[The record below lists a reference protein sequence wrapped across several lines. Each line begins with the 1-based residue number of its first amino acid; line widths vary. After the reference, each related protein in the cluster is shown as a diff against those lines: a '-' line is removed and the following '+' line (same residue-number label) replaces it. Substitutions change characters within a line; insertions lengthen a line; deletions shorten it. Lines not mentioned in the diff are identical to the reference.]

1 MDLNTL
7 LQRAQGLTK
16 EKTHSELPGVE
27 RTLQQVLQAT
37 EELHSRVTQ
46 TGAKEIQA
54 QILLGSKG
62 IDLPKLN
69 QKLETLSTG
78 KTFEPSDAVG
88 ADTDVCTFLKNERE
102 NAIQSVIEDTNK
114 NVSRSPISH
123 RVGYNSI
130 YPLPIPQI
138 SDSVSKLRWSNLIS
152 NWNEGK
158 TRLLDAVIGPS
169 QNFIDLHR
177 LPEQVVLNPECLP
190 LSCLDRV
197 GQLYAQELCQY
208 NALVLRGSPRPNLVQ
223 KYAKLASSF
232 GDVRLTEMWML
243 LACVTQV
250 NEAPSSSD
258 PIKTRQLRPDFVLHA
273 KAYQERRYR
282 VYISSLVAAA
292 SSTDSYQLVRTY
304 VSRFFSG
311 QQTIGLVDTAGGRP
325 LWPLIYY
332 SLRCG
337 AVDTAVDILREA
349 GPSCEDFAQLI
360 ADRHA
365 GVVNSKIESK
375 LKLQY
380 ANKIRNSTDA
390 YKKAV
395 YCILLGCDTNEVHGE
410 VAKTI
415 DDFLWI
421 RLAMLRPGDA
431 AGYGQLQSLII
442 ESYGEKYFNAAQQ
455 PHVYFQALALTGQF
469 EAAIEFLARSEPLRV
484 HAVHMAIALHEL
496 GLLGGVRSVSQ
507 PLLTIDIADAT
518 PLRRLNLARLIR
530 LYVQRFEGTDTA
542 EALHYYYTL
551 RHLHDPRGRNM
562 FLTCVCDLVV
572 DSGVLDTSIFDLIFG
587 QRAPSEDKVSGGL
600 FRQFSCADFDT
611 RTMAGLVADELVT
624 RGSFEMAVRLYD
636 MAGRLNLALK
646 HISILLAQVVQQPPV
661 EGTLRARLSLEAER
675 FSRRLGTRQMD
686 VEPKIYA
693 SFTLLQELL
702 KFFDSYHDG
711 KPLLALQQLDHTSL
725 IPKSMRDVDACL
737 ANVRRLSG
745 EVIKVIPDVMVA
757 AMDITLTKYKKLH
770 AEAEPASSC
779 STQQLAEK
787 QRLRE
792 RAKAIANMAATM
804 PYCPTNQRLLQLE
817 LLMH

>member
-7 LQRAQGLTK
+7 LQRAQNLTK
-16 EKTHSELPGVE
+16 GNVECELPGVE

-37 EELHSRVTQ
+37 EQLHSRVTQ

-69 QKLETLSTG
+69 QKLEALSTG
-78 KTFEPSDAVG
+78 KTFEPVDVAG

-102 NAIQSVIEDTNK
+102 NAILSVIEDTNK
-114 NVSRSPISH
+114 NINDTVTKQKW
-123 RVGYNSI
+123 G
-130 YPLPIPQI
+130 
-138 SDSVSKLRWSNLIS
+138 DLIS
-152 NWNEGK
+152 TWNEEK
-158 TRLLDAVIGPS
+158 TRLLDALIGPS
-169 QNFIDLHR
+169 QNFIDLQR
-177 LPEQVVLNPECLP
+177 LPEQIILNPECLP
-190 LSCLDRV
+190 LSCLDKMSL
-197 GQLYAQELCQY
+197 LYAQELCKY
-208 NALVLRGSPRPNLVQ
+208 NALVLKNRPRPNLVQ
-223 KYAKLASSF
+223 KFAQLASTF
-232 GDVRLTEMWML
+232 GDVRLTDMWML
-243 LACVTQV
+243 LSCVTQV
-250 NEAPSSSD
+250 NEAPSQTD
-258 PIKTRQLRPDFVLHA
+258 PIKSRQQRPEFVLHA
-273 KAYQERRYR
+273 RTYLERRYR
-282 VYISSLVAAA
+282 VYISSLMAQACA
-292 SSTDSYQLVRTY
+292 TDSYQLVRAY
-304 VSRFFSG
+304 VSRRFSG
-311 QQTIGLVDTAGGRP
+311 QQTIGLVDMAGGKP

-337 AVDTAVDILREA
+337 AVEAAVDFLREA
-349 GPSCEDFAQLI
+349 GPSYEEFAELI
-360 ADRHA
+360 ADRNG
-365 GVVNSKIESK
+365 GVLNSKIESK

-421 RLAMLRPGDA
+421 KLAMLRPGDA
-431 AGYGQLQSLII
+431 TGYGQLQTSFI
-442 ESYGEKYFNAAQQ
+442 ENYGEKYFNAAQNA
-455 PHVYFQALALTGQF
+455 HLYFQALALTGQF
-469 EAAIEFLARSEPLRV
+469 EAAIEFLARTDANRV

-496 GLLGGVRSVSQ
+496 GILGGVRSVSQ
-507 PLLTIDIADAT
+507 PLLSIDISDPT

-551 RHLHDPRGRNM
+551 RNLHDPKGRNM

-587 QRAPSEDKVSGGL
+587 PRQTTAPSEHEVSGGL
-600 FRQFSCADFDT
+600 FRQFSCPDFDT
-611 RTMAGLVADELVT
+611 RTMAGLVADELIT
-624 RGSFEMAVRLYD
+624 RGNFEMAVRLYD
-636 MAGRLNLALK
+636 MAGKLNLALK
-646 HISILLAQVVQQPPV
+646 HISILLAQVVQQPAV

-675 FSRRLGTRQMD
+675 FSNRLTNRQTEI
-686 VEPKIYA
+686 EPKILV
-693 SFTLLQELL
+693 SFTLLRDLL
-702 KFFDSYHDG
+702 KFFDNYNEG
-711 KPLLALQQLDHTSL
+711 KPLVALELLDHTGL
-725 IPKSMRDVDACL
+725 IPNCIQDVDTCL
-737 ANVRRLSG
+737 ANVKRLSG

-757 AMDITLTKYKKLH
+757 AMDITLTKYKQLKS
-770 AEAEPASSC
+770 EMEPVSVL
-779 STQQLAEK
+779 QH
-787 QRLRE
+787 QRLQELRE